1 MDMTSMNNGGTIP
14 MRDADAIKLF
24 IGQVPR
30 TWDDKDLRPYFES
43 YGQIHELTVLR
54 DRLTRSHK
62 GCAFLTFCS
71 RDAALAAQKDL
82 HEKKTLPGMQNAM
95 QVKPAESE
103 SRSVYDVTSPLGSK
117 SSEDRKL
124 FIGMISKKATEEDLR
139 IMFSP
144 YGSIEELTIL
154 RDSDGKSKGC
164 AFLKFPTRMQAQNA
178 IADMHNSTTM
188 EGCPSPIV
196 VKFADT
202 EKEKLQKKMQQM
214 VALGGMGMNIGLGMG
229 FPYFQHANYNAACQQ
244 QAGNPSASLQ
254 TGFNVIPGVTGP
266 AVAPGTMGAL
276 VAASVLA
283 QQQQQHQAVQQSSS
297 SQNNILGGTA
307 GLVNSNAVSTGGAT
321 NTSSMIGVQGVPGVT
336 GLGMNMSGMGVG
348 NLNAMGAGTLG
359 MGIPGLSNMTG
370 VTSVGGNIQT
380 GDALTQ
386 AYSGIQQY
394 NATFPGVYGQTIF
407 QQQQLQRQPQKEG
420 PEGANLFIYHL
431 PQEFTDADLMQMF
444 MPFGTVISAKVFIDK
459 TTNLSKCF
467 GFVSY
472 DNPLFAQNA
481 IQSMNGFQIGP
492 KRLKVQLK
500 RPKDA
505 NRPY

>member
-1 MDMTSMNNGGTIP
+1 MDVTQIANGGTVP

-30 TWDDKDLRPYFES
+30 TWDAKDLRPYFES

-54 DRLTRSHK
+54 DRITKSHK

-71 RDAALAAQKDL
+71 REAALSAQKDL

-103 SRSVYDVTSPLGSK
+103 SRS
-117 SSEDRKL
+117 EDRKL
-124 FIGMISKKATEEDLR
+124 FIGMISKKATEDDLR
-139 IMFSP
+139 MMFSP
-144 YGSIEELTIL
+144 FGTIEELTIL

-178 IADMHNSTTM
+178 IAEMHNSTTM

-214 VALGGMGMNIGLGMG
+214 VALHGMGMNLGMG
-229 FPYFQHANYNAACQQ
+229 IGMGLPYFQHANYNAACQQ
-244 QAGNPSASLQ
+244 QAATLPSGTLP

-266 AVAPGTMGAL
+266 GVAPGTMGAL
-276 VAASVLA
+276 VAASVIA
-283 QQQQQHQAVQQSSS
+283 AQQQQHQAVQQTAT
-297 SQNNILGGTA
+297 SQNNIIGGTG
-307 GLVNSNAVSTGGAT
+307 GLVNSNAVSTGGVT

-336 GLGMNMSGMGVG
+336 GIGMNMPGMGVG
-348 NLNAMGAGTLG
+348 NLGTMGAAGALS
-359 MGIPGLSNMTG
+359 MAGIPGLGNMTG
-370 VTSVGGNIQT
+370 VSSVGGNIQT

-394 NATFPGVYGQTIF
+394 NAQFPGVYGQTIF

-431 PQEFTDADLMQMF
+431 PQEFTDADLMQTF
-444 MPFGTVISAKVFIDK
+444 MPFGNVLSAKVFIDK
-459 TTNLSKCF
+459 STNLSKCF

-472 DNPLFAQNA
+472 DNPVSAQNA
-481 IQSMNGFQIGP
+481 ITSMNGFQIGT

>member
-1 MDMTSMNNGGTIP
+1 MTSLKNGGTIP

-30 TWDDKDLRPYFES
+30 TWEDTDLRPYFEP

-54 DRLTRSHK
+54 DRLTRNHK

-71 RDAALAAQKDL
+71 REAALNAQKDL
-82 HEKKTLPGMQNAM
+82 HEKKILPGMQNAM

-103 SRSVYDVTSPLGSK
+103 SRS
-117 SSEDRKL
+117 EDRKL
-124 FIGMISKKATEEDLR
+124 FVGMISKKATEDDLR

-144 YGSIEELTIL
+144 FGAIEELTIL

-178 IADMHNSTTM
+178 IAEMHNSSTM
-188 EGCPSPIV
+188 EGCPSPVV

-214 VALGGMGMNIGLGMG
+214 VTLGGMGMNIGLGMG

-244 QAGNPSASLQ
+244 FLQQQANLPTGSLQ
-254 TGFNVIPGVTGP
+254 SSFNVIPGVTGP
-266 AVAPGTMGAL
+266 AVTPGTMGAL
-276 VAASVLA
+276 VAASVLAA

-297 SQNNILGGTA
+297 QNNIIGGTG

-321 NTSSMIGVQGVPGVT
+321 NTSSMLGVQGVPGMT
-336 GLGMNMSGMGVG
+336 GIGMNVSGMGVG
-348 NLNAMGAGTLG
+348 NLGTVGAGTLG

-370 VTSVGGNIQT
+370 VTSVGGNLQS

-394 NATFPGVYGQTIF
+394 NATFPGVYGQAIF

-420 PEGANLFIYHL
+420 
-431 PQEFTDADLMQMF
+431 
-444 MPFGTVISAKVFIDK
+444 
-459 TTNLSKCF
+459 
-467 GFVSY
+467 FVSY
-472 DNPLFAQNA
+472 DNPGSAQAA
-481 IQSMNGFQIGP
+481 IQAMHGFQIGT